1 MRKYI
6 YTFFGIVLLLACND
20 ENDPIDSTPSTVQ
33 LIFPINNTE
42 CANNELT
49 FTWNPAESPNGS
61 PIIYNLYLSNNPN
74 IDSDYEVYQ
83 TNNTQ
88 YTVSNIPR
96 GHYVYWN
103 VEATNGTESSYSEIF
118 SFFTQSVGI
127 DNIAPS
133 IEYVSPQ
140 SNETVFD
147 QSLFLQWSASD
158 EETDFE
164 NLSFRIYF
172 SEVGQDLE
180 LIYEGTGIS
189 SYEVNSLNLGTTYQW
204 SIWVTD
210 EDGATNVGDV
220 YAFTVN

>member
-6 YTFFGIVLLLACND
+6 YTFFGLVLLLACND

-49 FTWNPAESPNGS
+49 FIWNPAESPNGS

-96 GHYVYWN
+96 GHYVIGMLKQLMVQKVVIVRYL
-103 VEATNGTESSYSEIF
+103 AF
-118 SFFTQSVGI
+118 SHKALV
-127 DNIAPS
+127 
-133 IEYVSPQ
+133 
-140 SNETVFD
+140 
-147 QSLFLQWSASD
+147 
-158 EETDFE
+158 
-164 NLSFRIYF
+164 
-172 SEVGQDLE
+172 
-180 LIYEGTGIS
+180 LITS
-189 SYEVNSLNLGTTYQW
+189 HLV
-204 SIWVTD
+204 
-210 EDGATNVGDV
+210 
-220 YAFTVN
+220 